1 MTSVNTD
8 SAGGIGSVGGTSG
21 AGSAGGIGGNFG
33 GIGTSDAGNV
43 DSTGGIGNVGDIG
56 VVGDTSSTGNAD
68 GTPKLRWGVLGCGVI
83 ANEMAQALKLQGR
96 IIDAVAN
103 RTFEKAVSYAQEHG
117 IPKVYRTAEELF
129 ADPEIDAV
137 YITTPHNTHI
147 FYLRL
152 ALAAGKHVVCEKAI
166 TLNSDELDEAT
177 ALASANGVVLMDACT
192 VLHMPLYKKLAQR
205 LRAGEFGRVNLVQE
219 NFGSFKD
226 YDERNRFFNPN
237 LAGGAMLDIG
247 VYSLTLM
254 RLFME
259 SAPNERLSLMNS
271 APTGVDMTSGLLL
284 RNEQGQMGVIS
295 LSLRSKQPKRAVI
308 SCEKAYI
315 EVMEYPRTD
324 SATIVWT
331 ETGEVETVIV
341 GERDKAL
348 CYVIDDLEAAVART
362 AEGVG
367 GNQLAGKLTQMEI
380 TSDVMRMMTDFRR
393 DWGFFYPEE
402 L

>member
-1 MTSVNTD
+1 MTLSTSV
-8 SAGGIGSVGGTSG
+8 GKTSE
-21 AGSAGGIGGNFG
+21 
-33 GIGTSDAGNV
+33 
-43 DSTGGIGNVGDIG
+43 
-56 VVGDTSSTGNAD
+56 
-68 GTPKLRWGVLGCGVI
+68 LRWGVLGCGVI

-96 IIDAVAN
+96 TIDAVAN
-103 RTFEKAVSYAQEHG
+103 RTYDKAISYAREYG

-129 ADPEIDAV
+129 ADPEVDAV

-147 FYLRL
+147 AYLRL
-152 ALAAGKHVVCEKAI
+152 ALAAKKHVVCEKAI
-166 TLNSDELDEAT
+166 TLNSDELDEAI
-177 ALASANGVVLMDACT
+177 ALADANGVVLMDACT
-192 VLHMPLYKKLAQR
+192 VLHMPLYKELALR
-205 LRAGEFGRVNLVQE
+205 VRAGEFGRVNLIQE

-226 YDERNRFFNPN
+226 YDERNRFFNPD

-259 SAPNERLSLMNS
+259 SAPNERLSLMNP

-315 EVMEYPRTD
+315 EVMEYPRAD

-331 ETGEVETVIV
+331 ETGKADIV
-341 GERDKAL
+341 CIGERDKAL
-348 CYVIDDLEAAVART
+348 CYVINDLETAVADAAAAGGTAAGDATASSATAGAAVTGDAAAGVAAADAT
-362 AEGVG
+362 AAGDTAASSAKKGEDS
-367 GNQLAGKLTQMEI
+367 QLANELMQIEI